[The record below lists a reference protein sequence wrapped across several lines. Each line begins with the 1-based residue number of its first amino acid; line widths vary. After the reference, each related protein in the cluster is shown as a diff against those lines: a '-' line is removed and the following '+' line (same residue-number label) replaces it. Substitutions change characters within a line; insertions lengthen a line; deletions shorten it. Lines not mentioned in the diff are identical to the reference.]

1 VSSGAP
7 HPPRDDADAMRWVA
21 NVLLGELADDPE
33 IVVGPKAPSGHRV
46 LWTFSMLPGGDDP
59 YVLIPADAPR
69 AAAAAVHGLG
79 NPLRSRDRAVEA
91 AAGLAMR
98 TRVGPRFAPSLVV
111 SAPGPVARHRTL
123 PGHLATVLG
132 RDDAVCAVILGR
144 RRPNR
149 KPVLKMLTPGG
160 EVLAY
165 AKVGWNDLTANLVRA
180 EAEAMARIAAA
191 GPRTFRVP
199 RVLASGPWAGLE
211 LLVTAPAPA
220 TTRGDGPPLRM
231 PGDAT
236 REVAAIH
243 GVEQGTFADSAYRAG
258 LVSRVEAGEADD
270 TTALLHH
277 ALASLDE
284 AWGQEAIPFGSW
296 HGDWMPWNL
305 LRSGT
310 DLWVWDWER
319 WASGVPVGLDAAHFR
334 FDIESKIRGRSPEES
349 AASSAGWT
357 EVVGPDLGARPGSG
371 RPLAVANLLEMCL
384 RFREGRQ
391 AGMEAKDV
399 AYVRALRS
407 LISDH
412 DGGAGA

>member
-1 VSSGAP
+1 MSSGAP

-98 TRVGPRFAPSLVV
+98 ARVGPRFAPSLVV

-149 KPVLKMLTPGG
+149 KPVLKMLAPDG

-180 EAEAMARIAAA
+180 EADAMARIAAA

-243 GVEQGTFADSAYRAG
+243 GVEQGMFAASAYRAG
-258 LVSRVEAGEADD
+258 LVSRLEAGEADD
-270 TTALLHH
+270 TTALLRQ
-277 ALASLDE
+277 ALASLDD
-284 AWGQEAIPFGSW
+284 AWGQASDPLR
-296 HGDWMPWNL
+296 L
-305 LRSGT
+305 LARGL
-310 DLWVWDWER
+310 DALEPVALGHR
-319 WASGVPVGLDAAHFR
+319 PVGL
-334 FDIESKIRGRSPEES
+334 G
-349 AASSAGWT
+349 
-357 EVVGPDLGARPGSG
+357 LGAVGLRGAG
-371 RPLAVANLLEMCL
+371 RDGCRPLPVRHRIEDQGTVAGGGGRLVGGMDRGGGARSWRAT
-384 RFREGRQ
+384 RFRAPPRRGEPPG
-391 AGMEAKDV
+391 DV
-399 AYVRALRS
+399 PA
-407 LISDH
+407 IP
-412 DGGAGA
+412 

>member
-1 VSSGAP
+1 MSSGAP

-21 NVLLGELADDPE
+21 NVLLGELADDPD
-33 IVVGPKAPSGHRV
+33 IVVGRKVPSGHRV

-98 TRVGPRFAPSLVV
+98 ARVGPRFAPSLVV

-123 PGHLATVLG
+123 PGHLATLLG

-149 KPVLKMLTPGG
+149 KPVLKMLAPDG

-165 AKVGWNDLTANLVRA
+165 AKAGWNDLTANLVRA
-180 EAEAMARIAAA
+180 EADAMARIVAV

-211 LLVTAPAPA
+211 LLVTAPALA
-220 TTRGDGPPLRM
+220 AGRGDGPPLRM

-243 GVEQGTFADSAYRAG
+243 GVEHGTFAGSAYRVG
-258 LVSRVEAGEADD
+258 LVSRLGAGEPDD
-270 TTALLHH
+270 TTAFLHQ
-277 ALASLDE
+277 ALAWLDE
-284 AWGQEAIPFGSW
+284 AWGQEEIPFGAW

-305 LRSGT
+305 LRSGN

-319 WASGVPVGLDAAHFR
+319 SASGVPVGLDAAHFR
-334 FDIESKIRGRSPEES
+334 FDIESKIRGRSPEEA

-357 EVVGPDLGARPGSG
+357 ERVGPDLGARPGSG
-371 RPLAVANLLEMCL
+371 RALAVTNLLEMCL

-399 AYVRALRS
+399 AYVRAMAS
-407 LISDH
+407 LISDGG
-412 DGGAGA
+412 GGAG

>member
-1 VSSGAP
+1 
-7 HPPRDDADAMRWVA
+7 
-21 NVLLGELADDPE
+21 
-33 IVVGPKAPSGHRV
+33 
-46 LWTFSMLPGGDDP
+46 
-59 YVLIPADAPR
+59 
-69 AAAAAVHGLG
+69 
-79 NPLRSRDRAVEA
+79 
-91 AAGLAMR
+91 MR

-180 EAEAMARIAAA
+180 EADAMARIAAA
-191 GPRTFRVP
+191 GPRMFRVP

-236 REVAAIH
+236 REVADIH
-243 GVEQGTFADSAYRAG
+243 GVEQGTFADSAYRA
-258 LVSRVEAGEADD
+258 VSCPGSRPARPDD
-270 TTALLHH
+270 TTALLHQ

-284 AWGQEAIPFGSW
+284 AWGKEAIPFGSW

-319 WASGVPVGLDAAHFR
+319 SASGVPVGLDAAHFR
-334 FDIESKIRGRSPEES
+334 FDIESKIRGVRRRRPRPRRRDGPRWWGLILARDPVPARSPWRTS
-349 AASSAGWT
+349 WRCACGSVRDGRRAW
-357 EVVGPDLGARPGSG
+357 RPRTSPTFG
-371 RPLAVANLLEMCL
+371 RC
-384 RFREGRQ
+384 
-391 AGMEAKDV
+391 
-399 AYVRALRS
+399 VR
-407 LISDH
+407 
-412 DGGAGA
+412 